1 MIAIRTDANKKL
13 ATGHVMRC
21 LTISKELKKR
31 GESVAFFTVEA
42 ECKSIIEA
50 NSFSAVMLH
59 GVWNNLEEELDEMK
73 GIIIKDNVRLLVVD
87 SYYASPK
94 YLKEINDIVPV
105 LYVDDFFSHKYEVSY
120 LLNYNGFSFLYD
132 YEKRY
137 ENEAVVCM
145 LGPSYAPLREEFA
158 DAEKKCSDKVKRILL
173 LCGGGDIR
181 NCLGQQL
188 DFFSEQSGF
197 SEYEFV
203 VVAGRL
209 NDNFQELKDKE
220 AVFANV
226 TVLVDINNMAS
237 VMAECDMAVSA
248 ASTTLYELCAVGVP
262 TIFYETSEDQKM
274 DACFFD
280 TNEIMVHGGSF
291 MDDGKETLKNIWKY
305 IKDFTKDKYMWE
317 MYHERMMKVVDGMGA
332 QRIVNTLLEDIDNE
346 V

>member
-21 LTISKELKKR
+21 LTIAKELKKR
-31 GESVAFFTVEA
+31 GENVVFFTVEA

-50 NSFSAVMLH
+50 NFFSAIMLN
-59 GVWNNLEEELDEMK
+59 GMWNNLEEELDEIK
-73 GIIIKDNVRLLVVD
+73 DIIIKDNVKLLVVD

-105 LYVDDFFSHKYEVSY
+105 MCFDDFFSHKYQVSY
-120 LLNYNGFSFLYD
+120 VLNYNGFCSLYD

-145 LGPSYAPLREEFA
+145 LGPSYVPLREEFA
-158 DAEKKCSDKVKRILL
+158 NVEIKRSDKVRRILL

-188 DFFSEQSGF
+188 DFFSKQPGF
-197 SEYEFV
+197 SEYEFI

-209 NDNFQELKDKE
+209 NDNLQELRDKE
-220 AVFANV
+220 AEFTNV
-226 TVLVDINNMAS
+226 TILVDINNMAS
-237 VMAECDMAVSA
+237 VMAECDLAVSA

-262 TIFYETSEDQKM
+262 TIFYEASEDQKL
-274 DACFFD
+274 DSCFFD
-280 TNEIMVHGGSF
+280 VNEIMVHGGSF
-291 MDDGKETLKNIWKY
+291 IDDSKQALKNIWKY
-305 IKDFTKDKYMWE
+305 IQDFTKDTYMSE
-317 MYHERMMKVVDGMGA
+317 AYSDRMRKVVDGRGA
-332 QRIVNTLLEDIDNE
+332 WRIVNTLLEDIYNE